1 LDQLTAEVA
10 EIGGDFRPSQFTDT
24 LSFDT
29 TTLYGPDG
37 SPVTIDTSTSAG
49 VTRARDLID
58 TQGFTTVA
66 PTAGEF
72 DTTTLYSPDG
82 RPVTINTG
90 TAEGRARADELISRE
105 GFTTVAPTEGGFD
118 TTTLYSPDGRPVTIN
133 TATPEGRTEANR
145 LLTTEG
151 FTTVAPTEGGFDTT
165 TLYGPD
171 GRPVTINTATP
182 EGRAEAN
189 RLLTTEGFTTVAPT
203 AEGFDTTT
211 LYGSDGRPVTINT
224 ATPEGRAEANRLLT
238 TEGFTTVAP
247 TEEGFNTTTLY
258 GSDGRPVTIN
268 TATPEGRAEAN
279 RLLTTEGF
287 TTVAPT
293 AEGFNTTTLYGPDG
307 TPVTINTA
315 TPEGRTE
322 ANRLLTTEG
331 FTTVAPE
338 PAGAPATLVE
348 RQQAAITDQTTLDN
362 LENLS
367 PQDISRFAAN
377 AAAYIQ
383 ETVGPGGVSARLPL
397 PPNTQEAMR
406 RAHAAGVSFPGI
418 DSTLFGAPPTA
429 DELDVLALNILDP
442 STDLRAAT
450 GLLSGFQR
458 GINLLGEQLADFVG
472 GTGTAF
478 VNTAEGSQSLKT
490 LAAATN
496 RFYLAG
502 KTLALEFSLLQ
513 EELVRPAALRTDQD
527 AIRALTNQRA
537 LLEGDLARVQ
547 QVLNNP
553 RGYTNADIS
562 TAREIQT
569 YAQQLLLTYDDF
581 IQAYGGARTGPL
593 PTLNDIMNNPANLIQ
608 SQ

>member
-10 EIGGDFRPSQFTDT
+10 EIGGDFRPSQFDATGLTDEDYFTKFGMTRSAFEALPVADQRRLQGLAPELGADIKGIPRDVFDRLSPEDQQRVILGDASPGAVNGIPRDIFDRLSATEQQRVLGTAPEAPADIKGIPASVFNT
-24 LSFDT
+24 LSPEDQRRV
-29 TTLYGPDG
+29 LVG
-37 SPVTIDTSTSAG
+37 DTSPGAVNGVPRDIFESLSAADQQR
-49 VTRARDLID
+49 VL
-58 TQGFTTVA
+58 
-66 PTAGEF
+66 
-72 DTTTLYSPDG
+72 
-82 RPVTINTG
+82 G
-90 TAEGRARADELISRE
+90 TAPAAPADIKGIPEAVFNALSPEDQRRVLVGDTSPGAVNGVPRDIFDRLS
-105 GFTTVAPTEGGFD
+105 ATEQQRV
-118 TTTLYSPDGRPVTIN
+118 L
-133 TATPEGRTEANR
+133 
-145 LLTTEG
+145 
-151 FTTVAPTEGGFDTT
+151 
-165 TLYGPD
+165 
-171 GRPVTINTATP
+171 
-182 EGRAEAN
+182 
-189 RLLTTEGFTTVAPT
+189 
-203 AEGFDTTT
+203 
-211 LYGSDGRPVTINT
+211 
-224 ATPEGRAEANRLLT
+224 
-238 TEGFTTVAP
+238 
-247 TEEGFNTTTLY
+247 
-258 GSDGRPVTIN
+258 
-268 TATPEGRAEAN
+268 
-279 RLLTTEGF
+279 
-287 TTVAPT
+287 
-293 AEGFNTTTLYGPDG
+293 G
-307 TPVTINTA
+307 T
-315 TPEGRTE
+315 
-322 ANRLLTTEG
+322 
-331 FTTVAPE
+331 APE
-338 PAGAPATLVE
+338 PEGPAATLKE
-348 RQQAAITDQTTLDN
+348 RDRAVIINQETLDN

-367 PQDISRFAAN
+367 PQQLSEFAAS
-377 AAAYIQ
+377 AATYVQ
-383 ETVGPGGVSARLPL
+383 EQVGPAGVSSREPL

-450 GLLSGFQR
+450 GLLSGVQR
-458 GINLLGEQLADFVG
+458 GINLFGEQLADFVG

-593 PTLNDIMNNPANLIQ
+593 PTLNDIMSNPANLIQ
-608 SQ
+608 PQ